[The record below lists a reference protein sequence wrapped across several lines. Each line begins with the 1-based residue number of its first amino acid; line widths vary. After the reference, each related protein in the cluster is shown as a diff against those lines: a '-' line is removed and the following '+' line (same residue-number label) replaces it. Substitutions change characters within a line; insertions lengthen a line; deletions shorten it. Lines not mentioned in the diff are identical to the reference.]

1 MKTYKELGGECPW
14 AHGPPKGMKT
24 FGFGG
29 VMAAIG
35 ARILGLSL
43 AFQDQFLAL
52 APPCHAR
59 FGAANASE
67 RPLRYGQAGAPP
79 NGMIAGGTSCSSQL
93 LRAGG
98 SVKFRAALFPELD

>member
-52 APPCHAR
+52 AHPYHAR

-67 RPLRYGQAGAPP
+67 RPLRTAKPAPLP
-79 NGMIAGGTSCSSQL
+79 T
-93 LRAGG
+93 
-98 SVKFRAALFPELD
+98 E